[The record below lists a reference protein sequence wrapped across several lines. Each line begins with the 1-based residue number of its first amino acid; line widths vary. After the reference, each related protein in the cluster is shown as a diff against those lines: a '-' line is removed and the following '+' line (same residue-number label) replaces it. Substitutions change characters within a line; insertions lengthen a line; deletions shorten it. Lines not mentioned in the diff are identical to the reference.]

1 MVDVAKMNFDN
12 GSWQEALYEV
22 YVGITVGSSHGW
34 YFLKKNAMG
43 FAAPVLGAFGVETG
57 GKKKNASIKE
67 AKDLK
72 VVGVGYGRTGTVS
85 LLASFGLSHHWWGG
99 AVSTLVDGH
108 ALFFRFTT
116 N

>member
-1 MVDVAKMNFDN
+1 MVDIAKMNFDN

-43 FAAPVLGAFGVETG
+43 FAAPVLGAFGVEIG
-57 GKKKNASIKE
+57 GKTNASIHEGKE
-67 AKDLK
+67 LK

-85 LLASFGLSHHWWGG
+85 LLASFGLSHHGG
-99 AVSTLVDGH
+99 AVSSV
-108 ALFFRFTT
+108 LF
-116 N
+116 